1 MARQSKRAPEDTAQ
15 RLGPRDAVPPPILP
29 PSWTAAGLLLAFG
42 DANPPL
48 ANYDQLVVANIAYD
62 STGGEPAMR
71 VSLYLL
77 EDLRYFDF
85 LFTSG
90 QWYWLVSEPGQAP
103 TGYYGPFP
111 TSLRAPSPDF
121 LAQNAATYGNSW
133 FIADTPTDGWVVPTL
148 IPPGSDIPPHG
159 TWFSMNSESGAL
171 WRVLNL
177 DNYNPLNI
185 PILGSYYLAYLPGFK
200 PTGAQNLLS
209 LVSGSPNSGNA
220 PSAMASQR
228 DIQAAMAKPLAVAPC
243 TIAQIQD
250 LIPGISFPSSQ
261 PPPPAWTDKTFIQGW
276 TIGCDP
282 IPYWTQVWYW
292 WSNRTQ
298 RTSFVGYGST
308 AGTGTYKSRMDTV
321 LYANFFTSPVYSLAS
336 NGQWLPSCPNPCYP
350 GVGIPRPDFVAA
362 DKGVVK
368 ATISGNSAFGL
379 SPHQTMLMIGASMPR
394 GPNKQGIDVTS
405 LFWFW
410 FTDDQKGV
418 LFSEGNFIDTVV
430 AHDLQV
436 IDYEYFER
444 NASDNVNANSFEDP
458 CKLDECTS
466 KPTRLVVRHP
476 GF

>member
-1 MARQSKRAPEDTAQ
+1 MARQSKRTPEDVAP

-62 STGGEPAMR
+62 STGGQPAMR

-103 TGYYGPFP
+103 TCYYGPFP

-243 TIAQIQD
+243 TMAQIQD
-250 LIPGISFPSSQ
+250 LIPGHQLPVKQAAAALVDRQNVHPGWDHRLRSHPVLDTGLVLVEQPDTANELCGIRQYGWDWHIQKPHGHRALCKLLHQSSLFPGQ
-261 PPPPAWTDKTFIQGW
+261 
-276 TIGCDP
+276 
-282 IPYWTQVWYW
+282 
-292 WSNRTQ
+292 Q
-298 RTSFVGYGST
+298 RTMAALLPQSLL
-308 AGTGTYKSRMDTV
+308 SR
-321 LYANFFTSPVYSLAS
+321 
-336 NGQWLPSCPNPCYP
+336 G
-350 GVGIPRPDFVAA
+350 
-362 DKGVVK
+362 
-368 ATISGNSAFGL
+368 GNSA
-379 SPHQTMLMIGASMPR
+379 A
-394 GPNKQGIDVTS
+394 
-405 LFWFW
+405 
-410 FTDDQKGV
+410 
-418 LFSEGNFIDTVV
+418 
-430 AHDLQV
+430 
-436 IDYEYFER
+436 
-444 NASDNVNANSFEDP
+444 
-458 CKLDECTS
+458 
-466 KPTRLVVRHP
+466 
-476 GF
+476 